1 MRILLVDDDPAI
13 LECLKD
19 ALELAGHTVYT
30 AGTMRAAVDS
40 LEALPIEAVIADGEF
55 PGFDVSQPP
64 DEWGPYLTAM
74 IRLAGRKAI
83 LFSGNDD
90 LVEAER
96 KAGGLA
102 LLKPGS
108 VAEILALLNMGYDST
123 GRALLNMDR
132 DSTGRAPSAGAP

>member
-1 MRILLVDDDPAI
+1 MVILVVDDDRSI
-13 LECLKD
+13 VGCLKD

-55 PGFDVSQPP
+55 PGFDVNQPP
-64 DEWGPYLTAM
+64 YEWGPYLTAM
-74 IRLAGRKAI
+74 IRLARRKAI

-96 KAGGLA
+96 RAGGLA
-102 LLKPGS
+102 LLKPAS
-108 VAEILALLNMGYDST
+108 VSELLN
-123 GRALLNMDR
+123 LLNGQ
-132 DSTGRAPSAGAP
+132 S